1 MIPISMRLKRRAKA
15 GSLGGLLT
23 FGGDRIVDHTYLT
36 SPAQMDMDRRDNW
49 K

>member
-23 FGGDRIVDHTYLT
+23 FGGDRIADHTYLT
-36 SPAQMDMDRRDNW
+36 SPAQMIMDRRDNW